1 MLKKKK
7 TNHQTPFFLPHTY
20 SLRLHSLQAEATW
33 EELFSHREC
42 TGLLYQIPSSSS
54 AFHKSFSPYAI
65 CLHVYRKGKQI
76 TWKQRYKHILG

>member
-7 TNHQTPFFLPHTY
+7 TTTKPHFSSCTRT
-20 SLRLHSLQAEATW
+20 LRFHSWQAEATW

-65 CLHVYRKGKQI
+65 CLRVYRKGKQI
-76 TWKQRYKHILG
+76 MWKQRYKHILG